1 MDRLPKQSEDFPV
14 FVGLFGCLALVG
26 ALFLIPLRGLTG
38 GWVYTE
44 FVQSLLAPMPILV
57 WLAYFT
63 ITNHKEK
70 QRTEDIQATVL
81 GKTWDAYE
89 KLPFGV
95 IASNPNQ
102 VGITYRPM
110 TEVILSWEEIAS
122 VTLCRLGDVLDHTA
136 FDTSVQ
142 SPKIHSW
149 AKPVILLQTSRK
161 DFPILPV
168 VFDTMQSAKRWNSL
182 LCSKQ
187 TASEPFRITNRSRKE
202 YIQRLQMLWGII
214 WIPVAIG
221 LYASARLPGVKWD
234 SQLANGWLMI
244 GNVVIAG
251 LSILGTWPEDGELA
265 ILQSINPSR
274 DVNRIDAIAPLA
286 PFVGALWI
294 TEPNNLLER
303 IPLDSIESLELV
315 SKKSPWSD
323 DIFKRPQYNHAD
335 LILHLNRDH
344 DRARKFSMTKL
355 GAEHSIAAIQ
365 TERPD
370 LTTVSS
376 PTAPPE
382 KS

>member
-1 MDRLPKQSEDFPV
+1 
-14 FVGLFGCLALVG
+14 
-26 ALFLIPLRGLTG
+26 
-38 GWVYTE
+38 
-44 FVQSLLAPMPILV
+44 MPILV

-70 QRTEDIQATVL
+70 KRTEEIQATVL
-81 GKTWDAYE
+81 GKNWDAYE

-136 FDTSVQ
+136 FDISVP

-161 DFPILPV
+161 DFPILPA
-168 VFDTMQSAKRWNSL
+168 VFDSMQSANRWNSL
-182 LCSKQ
+182 LSSKR
-187 TASEPFRITNRSRKE
+187 TASRPFRMTTRSRKE
-202 YIQRLQMLWGII
+202 RIQRLQMLWGII
-214 WIPVAIG
+214 WILVAIG

-234 SQLANGWLMI
+234 SQLANGWVMI

-251 LSILGTWPEDGELA
+251 LSILGTSREDSELA
-265 ILQSINPSR
+265 ILQSIDPSR

-286 PFVGALWI
+286 PINGALWI

-303 IPLDSIESLELV
+303 IPLESIESVEV
-315 SKKSPWSD
+315 VPKKSAWSD
-323 DIFKRPQYNHAD
+323 DVFKRPRYDHAD
-335 LILHLNRDH
+335 LILHINRDH
-344 DRARKFSMTKL
+344 DRTRKFSMTKL
-355 GAEHSIAAIQ
+355 GAERSIAALLA
-365 TERPD
+365 ERPD
-370 LTTVSS
+370 LKIFGSTDLI
-376 PTAPPE
+376 PQPA
-382 KS
+382 